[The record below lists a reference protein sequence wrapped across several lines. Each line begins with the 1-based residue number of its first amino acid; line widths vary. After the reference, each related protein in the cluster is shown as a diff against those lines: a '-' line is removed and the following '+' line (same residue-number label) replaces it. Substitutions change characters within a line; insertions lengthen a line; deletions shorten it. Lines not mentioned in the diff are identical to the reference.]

1 MEPVFI
7 LLIAAAAVGL
17 IVWNASRVRRF
28 ENAYRHDDG
37 FGGTHYETPL
47 GLPNSE
53 AKIQCLAGADQSA
66 LYLLKGPPS
75 RSSMWQLFQHRPTF
89 RYSLRIPWQDI
100 ECRTASMFFKPCI
113 WFDLPSKKIHFY
125 LAADIGQRL
134 LTDAGRKS
142 PP

>member
-7 LLIAAAAVGL
+7 LLIGAAAVGL

-66 LYLLKGPPS
+66 LYLLKVPCAAAPY
-75 RSSMWQLFQHRPTF
+75 SSFLSIARCFA
-89 RYSLRIPWQDI
+89 
-100 ECRTASMFFKPCI
+100 TA
-113 WFDLPSKKIHFY
+113 
-125 LAADIGQRL
+125 
-134 LTDAGRKS
+134 
-142 PP
+142 